1 MIIIYDDILVID
13 NGYDL
18 IFNIQLLPV
27 LIWYYYIMSLYIE
40 YSYVLL
46 S

>member
-18 IFNIQLLPV
+18 IFNIQLLPA
-27 LIWYYYIMSLYIE
+27 LIWYYYIISLYIE